1 MRSAKRLLV
10 AVPAALSVVPPL
22 LVAGLVAQHARNM
35 LWKDQWSMVGYMA
48 EATHGVPDP
57 AWLTWQVNEH
67 RMPVAFAVQGALAWW
82 TRWDLRAEA
91 WVNVVAAALTGLV
104 LTALIR
110 KTIADRS
117 PLAAAWVLLAC
128 SVLVFSLAGGTN
140 WTWGTMNANVIVVL
154 ATVWLAWRLL
164 AWTGRWR
171 QTLGLVVTATIAT
184 FTFGTG
190 VVLLAA
196 VPAALAVPTRP
207 VPRRTL
213 HVLATAAWAV
223 LVVTL
228 YFRGWHP
235 RYGLPPPVL
244 HTDRPWDYAAYLA
257 GYVGAA
263 TGTRRLPEAIAAGVI
278 MAMALVAAATWTWSR
293 VPSARTAMLPW
304 LLVAATAVANGFV
317 TAYGRIEAPG
327 SALFVRYLPAA
338 TCFAIGLAGM
348 LGIAL
353 IEVLARSPRL
363 GAVLV
368 VVTALGVAS
377 VGGTLRIGWIQGT
390 HEMAELAGRLDR
402 GRRCLTDCATASDW
416 CFLLTCWDA
425 KVARAQCP
433 LLAEARIGPFA
444 TAPPRDPASAPR

>member
-1 MRSAKRLLV
+1 
-10 AVPAALSVVPPL
+10 
-22 LVAGLVAQHARNM
+22 
-35 LWKDQWSMVGYMA
+35 
-48 EATHGVPDP
+48 
-57 AWLTWQVNEH
+57 
-67 RMPVAFAVQGALAWW
+67 
-82 TRWDLRAEA
+82 
-91 WVNVVAAALTGLV
+91 
-104 LTALIR
+104 
-110 KTIADRS
+110 
-117 PLAAAWVLLAC
+117 
-128 SVLVFSLAGGTN
+128 
-140 WTWGTMNANVIVVL
+140 
-154 ATVWLAWRLL
+154 
-164 AWTGRWR
+164 
-171 QTLGLVVTATIAT
+171 
-184 FTFGTG
+184 
-190 VVLLAA
+190 
-196 VPAALAVPTRP
+196 
-207 VPRRTL
+207 
-213 HVLATAAWAV
+213 
-223 LVVTL
+223 
-228 YFRGWHP
+228 
-235 RYGLPPPVL
+235 VL

-263 TGTRRLPEAIAAGVI
+263 TGTRRLPDAIAAGVI

-390 HEMAELAGRLDR
+390 YEMAELAGRLDR

-444 TAPPRDPASAPR
+444 TAEGHDPASAPR